1 MMITIT
7 CPIKQDFIIELLNGA
22 TLDKIHYT
30 FKQKDGMKLLFEYSG
45 GEREA
50 AIRLA
55 KARIKETEI
64 GHVLFF
70 QIV

>member
-7 CPIKQDFIIELLNGA
+7 CPIKQDFIIELLNDV
-22 TLDKIHYT
+22 TLDGIHYT

-45 GEREA
+45 SDQEA

-70 QIV
+70 QIA

>member
-7 CPIKQDFIIELLNGA
+7 CPIKQDFIIELLNDV
-22 TLDKIHYT
+22 TLDGIPYT
-30 FKQKDGMKLLFEYSG
+30 FKQKDGMKLLFEHSG
-45 GEREA
+45 SDQEA

-55 KARIKETEI
+55 KERIKETEI

-70 QIV
+70 QIA